1 MEKMIP
7 EKAWLATGK
16 KLGVLRVKMRA
27 IHSHFSCNYLQ
38 QAGYNFNLS
47 MAQCPG
53 STSLNLFSREAECVA
68 ARGGISPNDQ
78 ATAMHG
84 PITKLALFEN

>member
-1 MEKMIP
+1 MYDFLIKGIVYCIYIYICITVVV
-7 EKAWLATGK
+7 ACLCQ
-16 KLGVLRVKMRA
+16 VLLCMY
-27 IHSHFSCNYLQ
+27 IYID
-38 QAGYNFNLS
+38 NFNLS

-78 ATAMHG
+78 ATPMHG